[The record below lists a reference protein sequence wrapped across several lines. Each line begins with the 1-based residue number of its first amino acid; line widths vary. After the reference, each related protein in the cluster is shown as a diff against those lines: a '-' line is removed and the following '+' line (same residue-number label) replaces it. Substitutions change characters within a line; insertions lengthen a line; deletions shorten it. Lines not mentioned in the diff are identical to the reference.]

1 MLVVIYRCM
10 FFFFF
15 LTKSH
20 SKIFA
25 LAVLLSRNALQQTL
39 HTKASSPHSAL
50 SAS

>member
-1 MLVVIYRCM
+1 MLVVIYRCI
-10 FFFFF
+10 FFFF

-25 LAVLLSRNALQQTL
+25 LAVLLSRNALQQAL
-39 HTKASSPHSAL
+39 HTKASSPHSDL